1 MPITY
6 SARQFEITPA
16 LQRRVEQGLSKIQSI
31 LGIHKLEDISLSVFL
46 SAGSRS
52 VKAELR
58 AELHTGQSN
67 HKLTAEASAADGT
80 SALAEAL
87 EKLTNQTHKLRSR
100 LVGEKRRARKAK
112 EKIEREHSVEV
123 EADQR
128 PQEVVGVSAIG
139 MTTVPVVV
147 HDFPARVKVTE
158 THVVKAENA
167 VAKKRMSVEEAVKE
181 MEFRDQDVFVFR
193 DSSGKINVLYRTR
206 EGRLELIEVP

>member
-1 MPITY
+1 MPISY

-16 LQRRVEQGLSKIQSI
+16 HKRRVEQGLSKIQSI
-31 LGIHKLEDISLSVFL
+31 LGIHNLEDISLSVFL

-58 AELHTGQSN
+58 AELAN
-67 HKLTAEASAADGT
+67 HKLTAEASAGDGT

-100 LVGEKRRARKAK
+100 MVGEKRRARKAK
-112 EKIEREHSVEV
+112 EAKEKIERERSVEI

-167 VAKKRMSVEEAVKE
+167 IAKKRMSVEEAVKE
-181 MEFRDQDVFVFR
+181 MEFRDKDVFVFR
-193 DSSGKINVLYRTR
+193 DSKGKINVLYRTR